1 MREIIQSDVAFDI
14 RNSRLVSGLVFWDQK
29 GVIKASKSILHSNV
43 SSLFVAE
50 ACVCL
55 EATKLGIEMGLGS
68 VTIMGDS
75 KIVIN
80 KCQKTVRDKLIIA
93 AIIKDIQSNKSSFQ
107 EIAFR
112 FIQIIENF
120 QAHKLAKDALKKGE
134 ELYLVG
140 ETLNYNETTLEERC
154 PQNPD

>member
-1 MREIIQSDVAFDI
+1 MREIIQFDAAFDI
-14 RNSRLVSGLVFWDQK
+14 RNSRLTSGLVVRDQK

-43 SSLFVAE
+43 SPPFVAE
-50 ACVCL
+50 ACACL

-80 KCQKTVRDKLIIA
+80 KCQMTVPDKSIIR
-93 AIIKDIQSNKSSFQ
+93 AIIKDIQSSKSHFQ
-107 EIAFR
+107 EIDFR
-112 FIQIIENF
+112 FIQRTKNL
-120 QAHKLAKDALKKGE
+120 QAHKLGKDALKKGE

-140 ETLNYNETTLEERC
+140 ETLNYNETTPEERW
-154 PQNPD
+154 PQNSD